1 MCFLNNQ
8 VVEREREEGRERE
21 LKIEERGDIYV
32 KRYEGEMSRER
43 HRNGGGGDR
52 NEREIERGMKTR
64 RRTNGERHGEK
75 KRDSAI

>member
-52 NEREIERGMKTR
+52 NRERNRERNEDMETYKWRETWR
-64 RRTNGERHGEK
+64 KEER
-75 KRDSAI
+75 